1 MDGKNDIVIKVID
14 SRISILN
21 SYNFAKELQKV
32 I

>member
-21 SYNFAKELQKV
+21 SYNFIKELQKV